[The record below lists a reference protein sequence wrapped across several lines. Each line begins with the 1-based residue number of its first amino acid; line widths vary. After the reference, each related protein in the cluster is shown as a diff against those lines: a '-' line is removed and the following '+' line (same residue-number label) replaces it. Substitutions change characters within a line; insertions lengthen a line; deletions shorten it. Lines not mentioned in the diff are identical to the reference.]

1 MGTLGVS
8 INQFPIQLNLYLNTG
23 NNQCESG
30 TLTSGGIDV
39 RFKQETNMFCNC
51 IASKNEPNEA
61 KVEDKDIH
69 AVKQSPKVAR
79 NSFPNVCW
87 LLC

>member
-1 MGTLGVS
+1 
-8 INQFPIQLNLYLNTG
+8 
-23 NNQCESG
+23 
-30 TLTSGGIDV
+30 
-39 RFKQETNMFCNC
+39 MFCNC

-79 NSFPNVCW
+79 NSFPNGNYKSINNRRR
-87 LLC
+87 